1 MTFQCKKTYMKDRE
15 WHFTRTCSDV
25 TKNNGFKLK
34 EGGIRL
40 DTRKTFFYEGG
51 EALESVAQRSCRCP
65 IPGNAQGQVGWGF
78 GQPGLV
84 TDIHVSDRGF
94 EIDSL

>member
-1 MTFQCKKTYMKDRE
+1 MNCYRLILSIKIYLVWKDKVPGKHYDISMQKKTYMKDRE
-15 WHFTRTCSDV
+15 WHFARTCSDV

-65 IPGNAQGQVGWGF
+65 IPGNAQG
-78 GQPGLV
+78 
-84 TDIHVSDRGF
+84 
-94 EIDSL
+94 